1 MMRKLKI
8 TNFIT
13 RKIDYIFV
21 SKDLKVPYSDIPD
34 IVSSDHR
41 PHVAAIE
48 LE

>member
-21 SKDLKVPYSDIPD
+21 SKDLKVPYSALTSFLLTIDPMW
-34 IVSSDHR
+34 R
-41 PHVAAIE
+41 Q
-48 LE
+48 